1 MRSWCTITSVRDVG
15 RSLHA
20 RAWRRALFAT
30 LTLLASV
37 VFSSPASAQ
46 SGTVG
51 GVVVAAGTQ
60 EPIAGARVDV
70 VGTTLRTQTDEKGQF
85 RIAGVSG
92 TIVTVEVRRIGY
104 KLART
109 SARVGAVDNRIVLTL
124 NPTSLEAVVVTG
136 TPGAAQKREL
146 GNAVGQINAA
156 DVVANAP
163 VISMQGLLNGRSPS
177 VVVMPTSGQI
187 GSGSQIRIRG
197 QASLSL
203 GNNPLLYVDGVR
215 VNNAAATGPVSQ
227 AFGSSPISRINDFNP
242 EDIESIEILKGPSA
256 ATLYGTEAANGVINI
271 ITKKGS
277 ASAAPRWSFT
287 ARQGVNYFADWKTRF
302 PVNYGPRRLR
312 SDTTPAGLLANP
324 SGPVEALNFDSL
336 LVGACG
342 DSIATRIGKKCDYF
356 RNGQHQ
362 ETELSVSGGAGL
374 LNYYAS
380 GNLLDAQGA
389 EPRSNRRTY
398 SGRLNVG
405 FAPTTRLNI
414 GTNIGYVTGP
424 TNVPCDA
431 GCGGYTWTTLSAT
444 PSNYN
449 LANRHGFHSSLP
461 YQYDQTV
468 VLWQDLA
475 RTTASVR
482 IEHQPRT
489 WLSQRLVL
497 GGDITREGNNE
508 YDPRIDSLQSQGYR
522 EITERD
528 IVDRSLDYNASAIW
542 NYNPTMRFTTSL
554 GAQYVTESIHSVFA
568 NGSVFP
574 SPGLRSVSA
583 TTTNKTNSEGFSD
596 DKSLGI
602 YGQEQFGWRDR
613 LFVTGALRSDDH
625 SAFGTQFNRVLYPK
639 FSLSYVLSDEPW
651 FSVPLVGDQLN
662 EFRLRLAYGHS
673 GKAPTTYSSIRTYT
687 TTSGPNDGPAV
698 TPNSLGNPDLG
709 PEKSKELEVGFDASS
724 LQDRLGLEFTY
735 YNKKTVDAILNRTL
749 APSSGQANFQP
760 INVGGIINSGI
771 ELLVRGT
778 PWRSERFGL
787 DLTGQFSTNHSEVTD
802 IGLPGQ
808 YFVDL
813 GGFLRHQVGYPAF
826 AWFDQRVIATPFS
839 RTTGMPAA
847 LPNQDY
853 PIGVM
858 CADTLPNSNGKEGGL
873 PRSCVGND
881 GKWGTSDDAP
891 NVYLGRSVPP
901 REVAFSG
908 TLTLFSRF
916 RVFSMLDVKNGHK
929 KMDGNTRVRC
939 GIFGRCKENFL
950 ATFAS
955 EVDSI
960 RAAQA
965 ASNSNLVDFLIT
977 KSNYARWREL
987 SVSYDVP
994 NKYARMARADRATI
1008 QVSGRNLALWTSYQG
1023 FEPEAMFLG
1032 GSRGG
1037 NAAWEQTTLPQL
1049 RTWMVTLNFGF

>member
-15 RSLHA
+15 RSLHVRA
-20 RAWRRALFAT
+20 RRRTLFAT
-30 LTLLASV
+30 FALLASV
-37 VFSSPASAQ
+37 VVSSHAGAQ

-51 GVVVAAGTQ
+51 GIVVGAGTQ

-85 RIAGVSG
+85 RIAGASG
-92 TIVTVEVRRIGY
+92 TIVTLEVRRIGY
-104 KLART
+104 KLARV
-109 SARVGAVDNRIVLTL
+109 SARVGADDNRVVLTS

-156 DVVANAP
+156 DVVATAP
-163 VISMQGLLNGRSPS
+163 ITSIQGLLNGRSPS
-177 VVVMPTSGQI
+177 VVILPTSGQV
-187 GSGSQIRIRG
+187 GTGSQVRIRG

-203 GNNPLLYVDGVR
+203 GNNPLLFVDGVR
-215 VNNAAATGPVSQ
+215 VNNEAATGPVSQ
-227 AFGSSPISRINDFNP
+227 AFGSAPISRLNDFNP
-242 EDIESIEILKGPSA
+242 GDIESIEILKGPSA

-277 ASAAPRWSFT
+277 ASAAPKWTFT
-287 ARQGVNYFADWKTRF
+287 ARQGLNYFANYRDRF
-302 PVNYGPRRLR
+302 AVNYGPRRLIT
-312 SDTTPAGLLANP
+312 DGTGNP
-324 SGPVEALNFDSL
+324 TGPVEALNFDSL
-336 LVGACG
+336 LVGNCG
-342 DSIATRIGKKCDYF
+342 DSMATKAGKKCDIY

-380 GNLLDAQGA
+380 GNLLDSQGA

-405 FAPTTRLNI
+405 FAPTPRMNI

-424 TNVPCDA
+424 TNLPCDA

-449 LANRHGFHSSLP
+449 LANRHGYHSSLP

-482 IEHQPRT
+482 VEHQPRS
-489 WLSQRLVL
+489 WLSHRLVL

-508 YDPRIDSLQSQGYR
+508 YDPRVDSLQSQGYR

-528 IVDRSLDYNASAIW
+528 LTNRSLDYNASAIW
-542 NYNPTMRFTTSL
+542 NYNPTMRFTSSV
-554 GAQYVTESIHSVFA
+554 GAQYFTQSIHSVFA

-574 SPGLRSVSA
+574 SPGLKSVSA
-583 TTTNKTNSEGFSD
+583 TTTNKTNSEFFSD

-602 YGQEQFGWRDR
+602 YAQEQFGWRDR
-613 LFVTGALRSDDH
+613 LYLTGALRSDDH
-625 SAFGTQFNRVLYPK
+625 SAFGTEFNRVIYPK
-639 FSLSYVLSDEPW
+639 LSLSYVLSDEPW
-651 FSVPLVGDQLN
+651 FGIPVIGEQLN
-662 EFRLRLAYGHS
+662 EFRLRVAYGHS
-673 GKAPTTYSSIRTYT
+673 GKAPTTFSSIRTYT
-687 TTSGPNDGPAV
+687 TTSGPNDAPAV
-698 TPNSLGNPDLG
+698 TPNSIGNKDLG
-709 PEKSKELEVGFDASS
+709 PERSKELELGFDASS
-724 LQDRLGLEFTY
+724 LQDRLGLEVTY
-735 YNKKTVDAILNRTL
+735 YNKKTVDAILNKVV
-749 APSSGQANFQP
+749 APSSGQASSQP
-760 INVGGIINSGI
+760 INVGGILNSGF

-778 PWRSERFGL
+778 PWRSDRFNL
-787 DLTGQFSTNHSEVTD
+787 DLSAEMSTNHSEVTD

-808 YFVDL
+808 YYVDL
-813 GGFLRHQVGYPAF
+813 GGFLRHQVGFPAF
-826 AWFDQRVIATPFS
+826 GWFDQRVVSTPFS
-839 RTTGMPAA
+839 RTTGLPAA

-853 PIGVM
+853 PQGVM
-858 CADTLPNSNGKEGGL
+858 CADTLPKSNGKEGGL
-873 PRSCVGND
+873 PRSCVGAD

-901 REVAFSG
+901 RELSFSG
-908 TLTLFSRF
+908 TLTMFKSF
-916 RVFSMLDVKNGHK
+916 RVYSMVDVKNGHK

-950 ATFAS
+950 TTFAS

-977 KSNYARWREL
+977 KSNFARWREFTIA
-987 SVSYDVP
+987 YDVP
-994 NKYARMARADRATI
+994 SRYAKMARADHATI
-1008 QVSGRNLALWTSYQG
+1008 SVSGRNLGLWTSYQG

-1049 RTWMVTLNFGF
+1049 RSWMVTLNLGL